1 MLSPRLDPTYY
12 SDNNEYLLQMMNDYY
27 NSWLNPNLSYW
38 AEADRD
44 ARFRA
49 GDQTL
54 WGELYGVLPTTR
66 NRYFV
71 FNRIRRILNMISGYQ
86 RKNRKQTICVASE
99 DSKEHAANQMSKA
112 LIWAHKHAKAL
123 EILSDAF
130 DGAITTGMN
139 LLSVWLDYRT
149 DPINGDFVVDNH
161 SYNAYMIDPF
171 FKKLDLSDCNGLWGR
186 KYISKQQAI
195 SLMPDREKEIMNMT
209 GQYNRDGKFQYL
221 PESYNYANRGLLV
234 CDEFWHLSSR
244 TQTVLVDTT
253 TGDTMEWRGTPDDM
267 EDFIQTYPHVR
278 AMKNEIPTVKLAIIL
293 QGRVMYYGANPLG
306 IDRYPFVPVVAYYN
320 PELPYP
326 SLRCQSVTRDL
337 RDPQFLYSHRKRI
350 ELDILES
357 QLNSGWVAK
366 EDSMVNPKDLFQ
378 TGQGKPLFVKQEAEI
393 SDIQRIMPAALP
405 PTTLQVS
412 QILGDEI
419 SQISGVN
426 EELLGSATDDKA
438 GILAQLRQ
446 GAGLTT
452 LQPLFDKLDY
462 SQMTLGK
469 IFMESMQV
477 NWTPGKIRRITG
489 QEPSPEFT
497 DKLFGKYDV
506 VLAEAPTTD
515 TQKQLAFIQALHL
528 REMGIPVPAAYLLKH
543 STLQDKEDLVK
554 EIAQQ
559 EQQAAQQASQKMQAE
574 IALLKAQIQDMNARS
589 VANQGLGM
597 ERASRIQENQQLAV
611 ERRAKA
617 IKEVESAS
625 LDQVK
630 AAKELQSIDL
640 ENLMNAIQIL
650 QALQAGSLEQA
661 GLEQAPNAPQSQPFL
676 G

>member
-1 MLSPRLDPTYY
+1 
-12 SDNNEYLLQMMNDYY
+12 
-27 NSWLNPNLSYW
+27 
-38 AEADRD
+38 
-44 ARFRA
+44 
-49 GDQTL
+49 
-54 WGELYGVLPTTR
+54 
-66 NRYFV
+66 
-71 FNRIRRILNMISGYQ
+71 
-86 RKNRKQTICVASE
+86 
-99 DSKEHAANQMSKA
+99 
-112 LIWAHKHAKAL
+112 
-123 EILSDAF
+123 
-130 DGAITTGMN
+130 
-139 LLSVWLDYRT
+139 
-149 DPINGDFVVDNH
+149 
-161 SYNAYMIDPF
+161 
-171 FKKLDLSDCNGLWGR
+171 
-186 KYISKQQAI
+186 
-195 SLMPDREKEIMNMT
+195 
-209 GQYNRDGKFQYL
+209 
-221 PESYNYANRGLLV
+221 
-234 CDEFWHLSSR
+234 
-244 TQTVLVDTT
+244 
-253 TGDTMEWRGTPDDM
+253 MEWRGTPDDM
-267 EDFIQTYPHVR
+267 EDFVQTYPHVR

-378 TGQGKPLFVKQEAEI
+378 TGQGKPLFLKQEADI
-393 SDIQRIMPAALP
+393 ADIQRIMPAALP

-452 LQPLFDKLDY
+452 LQPLFDKLDFA
-462 SQMTLGK
+462 QMTLGK
-469 IFMESMQV
+469 IIMESMQV

-489 QEPSPEFT
+489 EEAAPEFT

-528 REMGIPVPAAYLLKH
+528 RELGIPVPAAYLLKH

-554 EIAQQ
+554 DIAQQ
-559 EQQAAQQASQKMQAE
+559 EQQAAQQSSQKMQAE
-574 IALLKAQIQDMNARS
+574 IALLKAQIQNLNAQAT
-589 VANQGLGM
+589 ANQGLGM

-617 IKEVESAS
+617 IKEVQSAS

-640 ENLMNAIQIL
+640 NNLMSAIEIL
-650 QALQAGSLEQA
+650 KALQERSVEDS
-661 GLEQAPNAPQSQPFL
+661 GLEQAPNSAQSQPLL

>member
-1 MLSPRLDPTYY
+1 MLSPRLDPAYY
-12 SDNNEYLLQMMNDYY
+12 TDNNEYLVQMMNDYY

-86 RKNRKQTICVASE
+86 RKNRKQTICVATE
-99 DSKEHAANQMSKA
+99 TEKEHAANQMSKA
-112 LIWAHKHAKAL
+112 LIWAHKQAKAL
-123 EILSDAF
+123 ETLSDAF

-139 LLSVWLDYRT
+139 LLSVWLDYRS

-161 SYNAYMIDPF
+161 SYNSYIIDPF

-195 SLMPDREKEIMNMT
+195 SLMPDREKEIMNMSA
-209 GQYNRDGKFQYL
+209 QYNRDGKFQYL
-221 PESYNYANRGLLV
+221 PESYNYANRGLLI

-244 TQTVLVDTT
+244 TQTVLVDTM
-253 TGDTMEWRGTPDDM
+253 TGQTMEWTGTPDDM
-267 EDFIQTYPHVR
+267 EDFLGTYRHVK

-293 QGRVMYYGANPLG
+293 QGRVMYYGANPLS

-393 SDIQRIMPAALP
+393 SDIQRILPAALP

-438 GILAQLRQ
+438 GILSMLRQ

-452 LQPLFDKLDY
+452 LQPLFDKLDFA
-462 SQMTLGK
+462 QMQLGE
-469 IFMESMQV
+469 IFVQTIQK
-477 NWTPGKIRRITG
+477 NWTPGKIQRIINE
-489 QEPSPEFT
+489 EPAPEFY
-497 DKLFGKYDV
+497 DKLFGKYDI
-506 VLAEAPTTD
+506 VLAEAPLTD
-515 TQKQLAFIQALHL
+515 TQKQLAFVQAINL
-528 REMGIPVPAAYLLKH
+528 REMGIPIPAAYLLKH
-543 STLQDKEDLVK
+543 STLQDKDELVQQ
-554 EIAQQ
+554 IAQQ
-559 EQQAAQQASQKMQAE
+559 EQQAAAQASNKMQAE
-574 IALLKAQIQDMNARS
+574 IALLKAQIQDMNARAT
-589 VANQGLGM
+589 ANQGLGI
-597 ERASRIQENQQLAV
+597 ERASRVQENHALAV

-617 IKEVESAS
+617 IKDIESSS
-625 LDQVK
+625 LDQVR

-640 ENLMNAIQIL
+640 QNLMNAIEILRSL
-650 QALQAGSLEQA
+650 QATSVEES
-661 GLEQAPNAPQSQPFL
+661 GLEPAPNTPQSGPL
-676 G
+676 MG